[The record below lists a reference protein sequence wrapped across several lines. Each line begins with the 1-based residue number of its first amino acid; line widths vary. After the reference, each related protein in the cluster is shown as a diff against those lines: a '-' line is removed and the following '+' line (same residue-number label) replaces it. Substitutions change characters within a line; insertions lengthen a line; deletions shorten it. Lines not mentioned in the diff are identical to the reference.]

1 VKSIVKIG
9 LILLLGVVTILA
21 SVSCG
26 GNGGISQEAYDSVL
40 DKLADAQDEIAE
52 LTNELAQSTP
62 VENGGGE
69 SSLEYENLQ
78 KDYDAL
84 AEELE
89 SAQDEYT
96 ALSAEY
102 EGLMEEYGTLQSQ
115 NESNQFQIDLLQ
127 TERTQ
132 LQAQL
137 NELLSPPPITTG
149 DIEQALFARLNNA
162 RDDAGLV
169 RLQSGKN
176 LVNWSKANSEDMSV
190 AKQTLIYDDSFVPYQ
205 QHFIA
210 TGYDTVDDLIAAV
223 MTIWQSNA
231 TSYQNNV
238 LADDALYGVVSVV
251 KTGDIFYITFMASN
265 FP

>member
-1 VKSIVKIG
+1 VKNIAKTG
-9 LILLLGVVTILA
+9 LVLVLGVVMILA

-40 DKLADAQDEIAE
+40 DKLADAQDEIAGLE
-52 LTNELAQSTP
+52 NELAQSTQ
-62 VENGGGE
+62 VETGGGE
-69 SSLEYENLQ
+69 SSLEFENLQ
-78 KDYDAL
+78 KDYNAL
-84 AEELE
+84 VEELD
-89 SAQDEYT
+89 SVQDEYT

-102 EGLMEEYGTLQSQ
+102 EDLEEEYGTLQSQ

-137 NELLSPPPITTG
+137 NELLSPPPIATG
-149 DIEQALFARLNNA
+149 DIEQALFARLNDA

-176 LVNWSKANSEDMSV
+176 LPNWAKANSEDMSV
-190 AKQTLIYDDSFVPYQ
+190 AKQTLIYDDNFVPYQ

-210 TGYDTVDDLIAAV
+210 TGYNTVDDLIAAV
-223 MTIWQSNA
+223 MTIWQSNV

-238 LADDALYGVVSVV
+238 LADDALYGVVSAI
-251 KTGDIFYITFMASN
+251 KQGEIFYITFMASN